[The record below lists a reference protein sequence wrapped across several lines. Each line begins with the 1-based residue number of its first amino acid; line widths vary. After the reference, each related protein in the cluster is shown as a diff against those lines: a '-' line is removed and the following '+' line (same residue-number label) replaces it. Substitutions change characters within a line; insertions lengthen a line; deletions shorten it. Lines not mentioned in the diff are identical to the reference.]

1 MTIKDAFTTAYIV
14 LFALILAYWLWGK
27 IVGRKIDNS
36 EAWEEKHPK
45 RVELR
50 SLPYRFRWWHIP
62 ILIVQASFVFSI
74 SYAVISDNPGKGGAW
89 VIVPL
94 LAIGVCAFLT
104 ACITQSWDWVV
115 RRLRGLRGHGGETS
129 GHSLGSTG
137 PGGLLSKTPEE
148 RKRIGVRD

>member
-50 SLPYRFRWWHIP
+50 SLPYRFRWWHTP
-62 ILIVQASFVFSI
+62 ILIAQAIFVGVWC
-74 SYAVISDNPGKGGAW
+74 YAAIKDGKNFVITGLIATG
-89 VIVPL
+89 L
-94 LAIGVCAFLT
+94 CAFLT

-129 GHSLGSTG
+129 GHGLGPTG
-137 PGGLLSKTPEE
+137 PGSLLSKTPEE

>member
-1 MTIKDAFTTAYIV
+1 MTIENAFTTAYLG
-14 LFALILAYWLWGK
+14 LFALIFAYWLWGK
-27 IVGRKIDNS
+27 IIGRKIDNS
-36 EAWEEKHPK
+36 GAWEEKYPR

-94 LAIGVCAFLT
+94 LAVGVCAFLT
-104 ACITQSWDWVV
+104 ACITQSWDWIV
-115 RRLRGLRGHGGETS
+115 RRLRGLRSHRGEAS
-129 GHSLGSTG
+129 GHSLSAGGTG
-137 PGGLLSKTPEE
+137 RLLSKTAEE

>member
-1 MTIKDAFTTAYIV
+1 MTIEDAFTTAYIV

-62 ILIVQASFVFSI
+62 ILIVQASFVWLWC
-74 SYAVISDNPGKGGAW
+74 YAAIKDGKNLVITGLIAVG
-89 VIVPL
+89 L
-94 LAIGVCAFLT
+94 CAFLT

-115 RRLRGLRGHGGETS
+115 RRLRDLRSHRGEAS
-129 GHSLGSTG
+129 GHSLSAGGTG
-137 PGGLLSKTPEE
+137 RLLSKTPEE